1 MKGDSHFGVC
11 PTHCEQ
17 MIIYPFKQERFFCIH
32 LLWLVCRLAGLWGKY
47 WCTDTN
53 RELNISSIDVLPARS
68 RGGHAVCA
76 NEPMT
81 ARHSVWGLFS
91 ALLIRDLFDSASLFF
106 RRKMRNSECLKGTTV
121 FRKKTELQNNA
132 ANVLSVT
139 EIAKAQIFFGRI
151 FFFFKDSFRDG
162 AHF

>member
-11 PTHCEQ
+11 PTRCEQ
-17 MIIYPFKQERFFCIH
+17 MIIYPFKQGRFFCIH

-106 RRKMRNSECLKGTTV
+106 STENEKQRMPKGHYS
-121 FRKKTELQNNA
+121 FQEENW
-132 ANVLSVT
+132 
-139 EIAKAQIFFGRI
+139 IAKQCSKCPFCNWDSKSPNIFGRI
-151 FFFFKDSFRDG
+151 FFFLRQL
-162 AHF
+162 